1 VAVNWPSWPI
11 APARPG
17 YSAPPLMAV
26 RPGRTARPVDSGR
39 HSHFRAWPVQA
50 IHPARAPGSAPLRG
64 SLASGPHGRVRFGG
78 TSVIPSKLDWPS
90 RPIAPVRPGYSAPPL
105 MAVRP
110 GRTART
116 SLLLPFWLPDF
127 GRTARPAL
135 SFPLLSWTITT
146 NGRSDLDHLPGGSI
160 EPNDWAGLVLCG
172 VVRVN
177 LLTQAE
183 VPVPP
188 YSCFGCREQPKSAQ
202 GWPER
207 PLEGGRG
214 TEATERV
221 RL

>member
-1 VAVNWPSWPI
+1 MQIVMGSSPK
-11 APARPG
+11 
-17 YSAPPLMAV
+17 
-26 RPGRTARPVDSGR
+26 RTAPPVDSGR
-39 HSHFRAWPVQA
+39 HSHFRAWLVQA
-50 IHPARAPGSAPLRG
+50 IHPARAPGSAPLLG
-64 SLASGPHGRVRFGG
+64 SLASGPHGRGRFGG
-78 TSVIPSKLDWPS
+78 TSVMPSKLDWPS

-105 MAVRP
+105 MAARP
-110 GRTART
+110 GRM
-116 SLLLPFWLPDF
+116 
-127 GRTARPAL
+127 ARPAL

-160 EPNDWAGLVLCG
+160 EPNNWAGLVLCG
-172 VVRVN
+172 VVRVK

-188 YSCFGCREQPKSAQ
+188 YSCFGCREQLKSAQ
-202 GWPER
+202 GWLER